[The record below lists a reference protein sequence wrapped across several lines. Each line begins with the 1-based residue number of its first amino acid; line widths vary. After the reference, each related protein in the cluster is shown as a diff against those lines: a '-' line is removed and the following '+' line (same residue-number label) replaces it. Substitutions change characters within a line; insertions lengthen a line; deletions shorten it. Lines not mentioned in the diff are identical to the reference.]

1 MDAVIV
7 LETETKYNDLMLQVL
22 GRRKQ
27 ANPTD
32 QYPEQTHILEQVT
45 SLRRN
50 LNLDSKNY
58 LVDHSQQDWP
68 GGQETAGQL
77 RGSEGRQAREREGP
91 EWTHSRWPSGV
102 LR

>member
-7 LETETKYNDLMLQVL
+7 LETETKHNDLMFQVL

-32 QYPEQTHILEQVT
+32 QYSKQTHILEQVT
-45 SLRRN
+45 SISTWILRITS
-50 LNLDSKNY
+50 LI
-58 LVDHSQQDWP
+58 VDHSQQDWP

-77 RGSEGRQAREREGP
+77 RRSEGRQAREREGP
-91 EWTHSRWPSGV
+91 EWTHGRRPSGV

>member
-7 LETETKYNDLMLQVL
+7 LETETKHNDLMFQVL

-32 QYPEQTHILEQVT
+32 QYSKQTHILEQVT
-45 SLRRN
+45 SIRRRT

-58 LVDHSQQDWP
+58 ISHRRSFPTGL
-68 GGQETAGQL
+68 A
-77 RGSEGRQAREREGP
+77 RRERD
-91 EWTHSRWPSGV
+91 SRTTTKV
-102 LR
+102 